1 MIISNIV
8 GGLGNQMFQYAAG
21 RSLSLRLNL
30 PLFLDISD
38 LTNYKLHYGYQLNH
52 IFRGQFDIANNSLL
66 GEVLGFQNNFALK
79 RILKYDSLK
88 FLRSRHYVI
97 EPFFKYTDISGD
109 ISQKAYI
116 CGYWQSEKYFK
127 EHAAIIRDDF
137 RFKSELN
144 EINSK
149 ISQLI
154 LSVNAISIHIRRGD
168 YISSKSTNALLGI
181 CPLDYYDAAIK
192 KISSKVSRP
201 HFFIFS
207 DDVEWVKK
215 NLKIN
220 HDHYFINHN
229 HGSDSFNDM
238 RLMSMCKHHII
249 ANSNFSW
256 WGAWLNSRKDKIV
269 IAPKNWFKKPVD
281 NRDLIPQTWLTVE
294 V

>member
-1 MIISNIV
+1 MIISNLV

-21 RSLSLRLNL
+21 RSLSLRLKL
-30 PLFLDISD
+30 PLFLDIND
-38 LTNYKLHYGYQLNH
+38 LTNYKLHHGYQFNH
-52 IFRGQFDIANNSLL
+52 IFHGQFDIANKSLL
-66 GEVLGFQNNFALK
+66 AEVLGFQNNFALK

-88 FLRSRHYVI
+88 FLRSRHYII
-97 EPFFKYTDISGD
+97 EPFFKYTDISEG

-116 CGYWQSEKYFK
+116 YGYWQSEKYFK

-207 DDVEWVKK
+207 DDSEWVKK
-215 NLKIN
+215 NFKIN
-220 HDHYFINHN
+220 HEHYFINHN
-229 HGSDSFNDM
+229 HGADSFNDM

-249 ANSNFSW
+249 ANSTFSW
-256 WGAWLNSRKDKIV
+256 WGAWLNSHKDKIV
-269 IAPKNWFKKPVD
+269 IAPKKWFKKPVD
-281 NRDLIPQTWLTVE
+281 TKDLIPQTWLTVE